1 MNDAEKW
8 AAYDIAK
15 NRLNILV
22 GHFSELVYKEQ
33 QKDAPDLAQ
42 IDKWETEQEAII
54 DQEAALTVEDQ
65 AAIEQINNTYGPA
78 VQAIMKKG

>member
-65 AAIEQINNTYGPA
+65 AAIELINNTYGPA